1 MKFIRIFL
9 FSILT
14 SNIVHSSD
22 LFIKVKNLKSK
33 KGKIQIA
40 LWDNASGFP
49 DEHSTALERIT
60 LNANS
65 GLEAQISNLKPGRY
79 AVGLFHDKNSD
90 LILNTNF
97 MGIPKEGFGFSNNPK
112 ILFGPPSFSTSSFEL
127 KKDQKKSII
136 IELKHF

>member
-1 MKFIRIFL
+1 MKILRIFL

-22 LFIKVKNLKSK
+22 LLIKVKNLKSS

-49 DEHSTALERIT
+49 DSHATAIERVTI
-60 LNANS
+60 NANS
-65 GLEAQISNLKPGRY
+65 NLEAQITNLKPGRY

-90 LILNTNF
+90 MELNTNF

-112 ILFGPPSFSTSSFEL
+112 ILFGPPNFQTSSFMVN
-127 KKDQKKSII
+127 KDQKKSII